1 MRDMLGREDAISV
14 EEAQKRIAEQ
24 LIAKEPLLIAVP
36 IEESYKR
43 ILAEDISSPED
54 LPSFSR
60 STVDGFAVL
69 SSDTFGASEGL
80 PAYLNVRNEISM
92 GEEPQ
97 FTLKKG
103 EAAKIPTGGM
113 LPQGSDAVV
122 MLEYAQCADE
132 GLMEVFKP
140 VAPGENVISAG
151 EDVRKGERIL
161 TRGHML
167 RPQDVAAL
175 AGIGIT
181 EVRVYE
187 KPRVSIISTGDEIVP
202 AKSGLRPGQ
211 VRDVNSY
218 NLAGLITEHGGLPVK
233 KGILKD
239 VFDGIQDAVKESLDT
254 CQMVIIT
261 GGSSVG
267 ILDMTSKV
275 IDSLGS
281 PGVIFH
287 GVTLKPGK
295 PTIGGVVNGVP
306 VFGLPGH
313 PAAVTV
319 CFDLFIKPLLRML
332 TGVKEK
338 EHLKKKRAM
347 TARIAKNV
355 SSSPGREEHVRVVL
369 ESRGDEVWAV
379 PVLGKSGLIRT
390 LVMADGTVVI
400 PAQVRGLQEGDT
412 VEVLLF

>member
-1 MRDMLGREDAISV
+1 
-14 EEAQKRIAEQ
+14 
-24 LIAKEPLLIAVP
+24 
-36 IEESYKR
+36 
-43 ILAEDISSPED
+43 
-54 LPSFSR
+54 
-60 STVDGFAVL
+60 
-69 SSDTFGASEGL
+69 
-80 PAYLNVRNEISM
+80 
-92 GEEPQ
+92 
-97 FTLKKG
+97 
-103 EAAKIPTGGM
+103 
-113 LPQGSDAVV
+113 
-122 MLEYAQCADE
+122 
-132 GLMEVFKP
+132 
-140 VAPGENVISAG
+140 
-151 EDVRKGERIL
+151 
-161 TRGHML
+161 
-167 RPQDVAAL
+167 VAAL

-181 EVRVYE
+181 EVMVYE
-187 KPRVSIISTGDEIVP
+187 KPKVSIISTGDEIVP
-202 AKSGLRPGQ
+202 AKCALRPGQ
-211 VRDVNSY
+211 VRDINSY
-218 NLAGLITEHGGLPVK
+218 NLAGLITEHGGLAVK

-239 VFDGIQDAVKESLDT
+239 VFDEIQDAVKESLHT

-295 PTIGGVVNGVP
+295 PTIGGVVNGIP

-332 TGVKEK
+332 TGVQEK
-338 EHLKKKRAM
+338 EHMKKKRVL

-369 ESRGDEVWAV
+369 EPRGDEVWAV

-412 VEVLLF
+412 VEVLPF

>member
-1 MRDMLGREDAISV
+1 
-14 EEAQKRIAEQ
+14 
-24 LIAKEPLLIAVP
+24 
-36 IEESYKR
+36 
-43 ILAEDISSPED
+43 
-54 LPSFSR
+54 
-60 STVDGFAVL
+60 
-69 SSDTFGASEGL
+69 
-80 PAYLNVRNEISM
+80 M
-92 GEEPQ
+92 GEEPH

-103 EAAKIPTGGM
+103 DAAKIPTGGM
-113 LPQGSDAVV
+113 LPKGSDAVV
-122 MLEYAQCADE
+122 MLEHVQCSDE
-132 GLMEVFKP
+132 GLMEVFKA
-140 VAPGENVISAG
+140 VAPGENVIFPG

-175 AGIGIT
+175 AGIGII
-181 EVRVYE
+181 EVKVYE
-187 KPRVSIISTGDEIVP
+187 KPKVSIISTGDEIVA
-202 AKSGLRPGQ
+202 AKSSLKPGQ
-211 VRDVNSY
+211 VRDINSY
-218 NLAGLITEHGGLPVK
+218 NLAGLIAAHGGLPVK
-233 KGILKD
+233 KGIFRD
-239 VFDGIQDAVKESLDT
+239 VFDTLQGVVKDSLEE

-267 ILDMTSKV
+267 IMDMTSKV
-275 IDSLGS
+275 IASLGS

-295 PTIGGVVNGVP
+295 PTIGGVVKGVP

-319 CFDLFIKPLLRML
+319 CYDLFIKPVLTML
-332 TGVKEK
+332 TGVHGKDY
-338 EHLKKKRAM
+338 LKKKR
-347 TARIAKNV
+347 TVSARITKNV
-355 SSSPGREEHVRVVL
+355 SSSPGREEHIRVAL
-369 ESRGDEVWAV
+369 EPRGNEVWAT

>member
-1 MRDMLGREDAISV
+1 
-14 EEAQKRIAEQ
+14 
-24 LIAKEPLLIAVP
+24 
-36 IEESYKR
+36 
-43 ILAEDISSPED
+43 
-54 LPSFSR
+54 
-60 STVDGFAVL
+60 
-69 SSDTFGASEGL
+69 
-80 PAYLNVRNEISM
+80 
-92 GEEPQ
+92 
-97 FTLKKG
+97 
-103 EAAKIPTGGM
+103 
-113 LPQGSDAVV
+113 
-122 MLEYAQCADE
+122 
-132 GLMEVFKP
+132 
-140 VAPGENVISAG
+140 
-151 EDVRKGERIL
+151 
-161 TRGHML
+161 
-167 RPQDVAAL
+167 
-175 AGIGIT
+175 
-181 EVRVYE
+181 
-187 KPRVSIISTGDEIVP
+187 
-202 AKSGLRPGQ
+202 
-211 VRDVNSY
+211 
-218 NLAGLITEHGGLPVK
+218 VK

-239 VFDGIQDAVKESLDT
+239 VFDGIQEAVKESLDT

-295 PTIGGVVNGVP
+295 PTIGGLVNGIP

-319 CFDLFIKPLLRML
+319 CFDIFIKPVLRML
-332 TGVKEK
+332 TGVHEK
-338 EHLKKKRAM
+338 EYLKKKRVM

-369 ESRGDEVWAV
+369 QPRGDEVWAV

-390 LVMADGTVVI
+390 LVLADGTVVI

>member
-14 EEAQKRIAEQ
+14 EEAQRRIAAH
-24 LIAKEPLLIAVP
+24 LIVKEPPRIALP

-43 ILAEDISSPED
+43 VLAEDISSPED

-69 SSDTFGASEGL
+69 SRNTFGATEGL
-80 PAYLNVRNEISM
+80 PAYLNVTREIFM
-92 GEEPQ
+92 GEEPG
-97 FTLKKG
+97 FSLKKG
-103 EAAKIPTGGM
+103 NAAKIPTGGM
-113 LPQGSDAVV
+113 LPPGSDAVV
-122 MLEYAQCADE
+122 MLEHAQCADE
-132 GLMEVFKP
+132 GLMEVFRA
-140 VAPGENVISAG
+140 VAPGENVISSG
-151 EDVRKGERIL
+151 EDVRKGEVIL
-161 TRGHML
+161 TKGHML

-181 EVRVYE
+181 EVMVYE
-187 KPRVSIISTGDEIVP
+187 KPKVSIISTGDEIVP
-202 AKSGLRPGQ
+202 AKSALRPGQ
-211 VRDVNSY
+211 VRDINSY
-218 NLAGLITEHGGLPVK
+218 NLAGLISEHGGLPMK
-233 KGILKD
+233 KGILRD
-239 VFDGIQDAVKESLDT
+239 VFDEIHNAVRESLDSS
-254 CQMVIIT
+254 QMVIIT

-267 ILDMTSKV
+267 IMDMTSRV

-295 PTIGGVVNGVP
+295 PTIGGVVQGIP

-319 CFDLFIKPLLRML
+319 CFDLFIKPVLRML
-332 TGVKEK
+332 SGVQEK
-338 EHLKKKRAM
+338 EYLTKKRTVSAH
-347 TARIAKNV
+347 IAKNV
-355 SSSPGREEHVRVVL
+355 SSSPGREEHVRVLL
-369 ESRGDEVWAV
+369 ETRGDEVWAV

>member
-14 EEAQKRIAEQ
+14 EEAQRRIAEHF
-24 LIAKEPLLIAVP
+24 IAKEPPQIRLPL
-36 IEESYKR
+36 EESYMR
-43 ILAEDISSPED
+43 VLAEDIASPED

-60 STVDGFAVL
+60 STVDGFAVH
-69 SSDTFGASEGL
+69 SGDTFGASEGL
-80 PAYLNVRNEISM
+80 PAYLNVTNEISM

-97 FTLKKG
+97 FSLKRG

-113 LPQGSDAVV
+113 LPRGGDAVV

-140 VAPGENVISAG
+140 VAPAENVIFAG

-181 EVRVYE
+181 EVSVYE
-187 KPRVSIISTGDEIVP
+187 KPRVSIISTGDEIVS
-202 AKSGLRPGQ
+202 AKSALKPGQ
-211 VRDVNSY
+211 VRDINSY
-218 NLAGLITEHGGLPVK
+218 NLAGLISEHGGLPVK
-233 KGILKD
+233 SGIVKD
-239 VFDGIQDAVKESLDT
+239 VFDGIQGVVKESLDT
-254 CQMVIIT
+254 CRMVIIT

-267 ILDMTSKV
+267 IMDMSSRV
-275 IDSLGS
+275 IESLGS

-295 PTIGGVVNGVP
+295 PTIGGVVNGIP

-319 CFDLFIKPLLRML
+319 CFDLFIKPVLRML
-332 TGVKEK
+332 TGVHEK
-338 EHLKKKRAM
+338 EYLKKKRTM
-347 TARIAKNV
+347 SARIAKNV

-369 ESRGDEVWAV
+369 ELRGDEVWAV

-400 PAQVRGLQEGDT
+400 PAQIRGLQEGDT

>member
-14 EEAQKRIAEQ
+14 EEAQKRITAHF
-24 LIAKEPLLIAVP
+24 IAKEPSRIALP

-43 ILAEDISSPED
+43 VLAEDIFSPED

-69 SSDTFGASEGL
+69 SSDTFGATEGL
-80 PAYLNVRNEISM
+80 PAYLNITNEISM

-103 EAAKIPTGGM
+103 AAAKIPTGGM

-122 MLEYAQCADE
+122 MLEHAQCADG

-151 EDVRKGERIL
+151 EDVRKGEKIL
-161 TRGHML
+161 TKRHML
-167 RPQDVAAL
+167 RAQDVAAL

-181 EVRVYE
+181 EVMVFE
-187 KPRVSIISTGDEIVP
+187 KPKISIISTGDEIVP
-202 AKSGLRPGQ
+202 AKNALRPGQ
-211 VRDVNSY
+211 VRDINSY
-218 NLAGLITEHGGLPVK
+218 NLAGLIAEHGGLPVK

-239 VFDGIQDAVKESLDT
+239 VFDRIQDAVKDSLDT

-267 ILDMTSKV
+267 IMDMTSKV
-275 IDSLGS
+275 INSLGS

-295 PTIGGVVNGVP
+295 PTIGGVVNGIP

-319 CFDLFIKPLLRML
+319 CFDLFIKPVLKIL
-332 TGVKEK
+332 TGIHEK
-338 EHLKKKRAM
+338 EYLKRKSTM
-347 TARIAKNV
+347 SARITKNV
-355 SSSPGREEHVRVVL
+355 SSSPGREEHIRVVL
-369 ESRGDEVWAV
+369 EPRGDEVWAV

>member
-14 EEAQKRIAEQ
+14 EEAQKRIASHFS
-24 LIAKEPLLIAVP
+24 AKEPPKIALP
-36 IEESYKR
+36 IEESYER
-43 ILAEDISSPED
+43 VLAEDVLSPED
-54 LPSFSR
+54 LPGFSR
-60 STVDGFAVL
+60 STVDGFAVF
-69 SSDTFGASEGL
+69 SSDTFGATESL
-80 PAYLNVRNEISM
+80 PAYLNVAHEILM
-92 GEEPQ
+92 GEEAI

-103 EAAKIPTGGM
+103 DAAKIPTGGM
-113 LPQGSDAVV
+113 LPKGSDAVV

-140 VAPGENVISAG
+140 VAPGENVVCAG
-151 EDVRKGERIL
+151 EDMREGERIL
-161 TRGHML
+161 TKGHML

-175 AGIGIT
+175 AGIGVT
-181 EVRVYE
+181 EVMVYE
-187 KPRVSIISTGDEIVP
+187 KPKISIISTGDEIVP
-202 AKSGLRPGQ
+202 ARDLLRPGQ
-211 VRDVNSY
+211 VRDINSY
-218 NLAGLITEHGGLPVK
+218 NLSGLIDEHGGLPIK
-233 KGILKD
+233 KGIIRD
-239 VFDGIQDAVKESLDT
+239 IFDDIYGAVVDSLVT

-267 ILDMTSKV
+267 VMDMTSKV
-275 IDSLGS
+275 IESVGA

-295 PTIGGVVNGVP
+295 PTVGGVVNGIP

-319 CFDLFIKPLLRML
+319 CFDLFIQPILKKL

-338 EHLKKKRAM
+338 EYLRDKKRVHAC
-347 TARIAKNV
+347 IAKNV
-355 SSSPGREEHVRVVL
+355 SSSPGREEHIRVAL
-369 ESRGDEVWAV
+369 EARGDELWAI

-400 PAQVRGLQEGDT
+400 PAQVRGLQEGDA

>member
-1 MRDMLGREDAISV
+1 MLGREDAISV
-14 EEAQKRIAEQ
+14 EEAQKRIASQ
-24 LIAKEPLLIAVP
+24 VITKEPLRVSLP

-43 ILAEDISSPED
+43 VLAEDIFSPED

-80 PAYLNVRNEISM
+80 PAYLNVTNEIAM
-92 GEEPQ
+92 GDEPG
-97 FTLKKG
+97 FTLNRG

-113 LPQGSDAVV
+113 LPKGSDAVV

-151 EDVRKGERIL
+151 EDVRRGERIL
-161 TRGHML
+161 TRGNVL

-187 KPRVSIISTGDEIVP
+187 KPKVSIISTGDEIVP
-202 AKSGLRPGQ
+202 AKNSLRPGQ
-211 VRDVNSY
+211 VRDINSY
-218 NLAGLITEHGGLPVK
+218 NLAGMIAEYGGMPVK
-233 KGILKD
+233 KGIFRD
-239 VFDGIQDAVKESLDT
+239 VFDTIHTAVRDSLRE

-267 ILDMTSKV
+267 IMDMTSKV
-275 IDSLGS
+275 IGSLGT

-295 PTIGGVVNGVP
+295 PTIGGVVNGIP

-319 CFDLFIKPLLRML
+319 CFDLFIRPVLKML
-332 TGVKEK
+332 SGVHEK
-338 EHLKKKRAM
+338 EYLKR
-347 TARIAKNV
+347 TRTVSARIAKNV

-369 ESRGDEVWAV
+369 EPRGEEMWAV

-390 LVMADGTVVI
+390 LVMADGTVII
-400 PAQVRGLQEGDT
+400 PAHVRGLQEGDL